1 MLLRYDIYIYIES
14 NTYIRYFAL
23 LRNGIINNYVLSGN
37 IIYIFFMLLCNYS
50 MTEII
55 IKLNAALEHSVTPT
69 HLKGEMA
76 IRAHEKIGMGEAK
89 IHSVL
94 LRDQLILRLLPFW
107 PCCCGIV
114 CFGST
119 FSLALG

>member
-1 MLLRYDIYIYIES
+1 MTCIYLLKVMH
-14 NTYIRYFAL
+14 IRYFAL

-37 IIYIFFMLLCNYS
+37 IIYLFIVLLCNYS
-50 MTEII
+50 MTELI

-69 HLKGEMA
+69 YQKGEMA
-76 IRAHEKIGMGEAK
+76 FRTHEKIGMGEDI

-107 PCCCGIV
+107 PCCCGID

-119 FSLALG
+119 FFLALG